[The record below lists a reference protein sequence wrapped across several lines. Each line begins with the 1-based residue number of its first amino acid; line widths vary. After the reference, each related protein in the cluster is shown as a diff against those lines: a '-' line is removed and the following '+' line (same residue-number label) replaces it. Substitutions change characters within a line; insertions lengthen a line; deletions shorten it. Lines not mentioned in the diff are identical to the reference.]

1 MDLTPGAVIAGRY
14 RVERKVGAGGMGEVW
29 AGEHRSVGSRVALKT
44 LLSASACNHEVVA
57 RFKREAYILGRIRS
71 DHVARVVDFV
81 ADSEYGLVLVMEF
94 IEGDSLSRVLA
105 ERLLTIEE
113 TIELGADIASALV
126 DLHQAHTVHRDLKPG
141 NIILQPI
148 HGERRC
154 RAVVVDFGV
163 SRLSLTGRA
172 NDEEEITGITRADM
186 AVGTI
191 EYMAPEQIL
200 NSRNVTS
207 ASDIY
212 AAGAILYRA
221 VAGRH
226 VFGNI
231 ASDTELA
238 NKKLT
243 TEPPNL
249 SLSRQDKL
257 AKGLAVVVMR
267 ALKRRPSERYKS
279 AQELLNDLAPLRD
292 LARVAVV
299 DLDTTTVEQ
308 GSLLSHLPDLSD
320 DGTAADA
327 FPIGRLPLEPNV
339 EALGRASVP
348 SVPEDAATQP
358 SLRTQRLTPAPSPSS
373 PSLPP
378 PPPKPRRGIP
388 AMVVVGAVV
397 SALAGGIA
405 LGSGILQQRLSEGD
419 KPEATAAAA
428 AATTVPA
435 SPSSSASSSAEFALV
450 EPTAEASASAAPPL
464 VTATATASLPVASRV
479 VAVLPAKASPAAAP
493 PKPAKSAQPPPS
505 SSATAAPSVSV
516 EPTVKPAPDE
526 PPDAETYY

>member
-14 RVERKVGAGGMGEVW
+14 SVERKVGSGGMGEVW
-29 AGEHRSVGSRVALKT
+29 AGENRSVGSRVALKT

-231 ASDTELA
+231 SSDTELA

-243 TEPPNL
+243 TDPPVL
-249 SLSRQDKL
+249 TLSRQDKL
-257 AKGLAVVVMR
+257 AKGLAVVVGR

-279 AQELLNDLAPLRD
+279 AQELLNDLGPLRD
-292 LARVAVV
+292 LARVSVV
-299 DLDTTTVEQ
+299 DVDTTTVEQ
-308 GSLLSHLPDLSD
+308 GSLLSLLPDLSD

-327 FPIGRLPLEPNV
+327 FPMGRLPPMDV
-339 EALGRASVP
+339 IPAPMGRASVP

-358 SLRTQRLTPAPSPSS
+358 SLRTQRLTPAPSATI
-373 PSLPP
+373 PP

-405 LGSGILQQRLSEGD
+405 LGSGVLQQRLSEGA
-419 KPEATAAAA
+419 PAATGAAA
-428 AATTVPA
+428 AATAPVIA
-435 SPSSSASSSAEFALV
+435 SAAATATASSAAEFARV
-450 EPTAEASASAAPPL
+450 EPVAEASASSAPPL
-464 VTATATASLPVASRV
+464 APASATASLPVASRS
-479 VAVLPAKASPAAAP
+479 ASVLPTKASPAAAP
-493 PKPAKSAQPPPS
+493 PKAAKPAKPPAS
-505 SSATAAPSVSV
+505 SSATADPSVSA
-516 EPTVKPAPDE
+516 EPTVKPAPVE
-526 PPDAETYY
+526 LPDAETYY